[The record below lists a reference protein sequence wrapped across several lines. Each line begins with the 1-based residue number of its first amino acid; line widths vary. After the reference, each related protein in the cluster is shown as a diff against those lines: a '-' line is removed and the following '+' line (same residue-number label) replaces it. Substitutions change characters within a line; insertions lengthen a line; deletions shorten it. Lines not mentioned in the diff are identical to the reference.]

1 MLQSFKPFAISVLLV
16 LNGLLITTSCKKEN
30 VDPTAPVSGGTGG
43 QSGYVVGKITDPQG
57 SSLARATVF
66 TDNTVIKGRGA
77 EASSSADG
85 SYKIQ
90 LVKGAGQWIAKG
102 YILKQYNNRV
112 YKIQLDPENPDSFSE
127 EENPVRNF
135 QWKLTGHIP
144 DLSLNLYY
152 GGYVELY
159 RDLNANGL
167 YDTENVELTFKPVGT
182 LIDGSTGKT
191 LKLQGGEKSPDSD
204 FIMDI
209 PIGRYTVSAIYKPTG
224 EVLRVRNVLA
234 NDNSYTYANS
244 VTVDFSGTEA
254 PTRANSMAIG
264 ITNR

>member
-1 MLQSFKPFAISVLLV
+1 MLQSFRPFAIATLLSIS
-16 LNGLLITTSCKKEN
+16 GLLTTTACKQEPPEPKQP
-30 VDPTAPVSGGTGG
+30 DSGGSNG
-43 QSGYVVGKITDPQG
+43 QSGYVIGKITDPQG
-57 SSLARATVF
+57 NTLSRATVYI
-66 TDNTVIKGRGA
+66 DNTVLKGRGA
-77 EASSSADG
+77 EANSSADG
-85 SYKIQ
+85 NYKIQ
-90 LVKGAGQWIAKG
+90 LVKGLGQWIAKG
-102 YILKQYNNRV
+102 YVLKQYNNRV
-112 YKIQLDPENPDSFSE
+112 YKIQLEPENPDSFSE

-159 RDLNANGL
+159 RDLNADGL

-191 LKLQGGEKSPDSD
+191 LKLKGGEKSLDSD

-209 PIGRYTVSAIYKPTG
+209 PIGRYTISAIYKPTG
-224 EVLRVRNVLA
+224 QALRVRNALA
-234 NDNSYTYANS
+234 NDDSYNYANS
-244 VTVDFSGTEA
+244 VTVDFSGTEV